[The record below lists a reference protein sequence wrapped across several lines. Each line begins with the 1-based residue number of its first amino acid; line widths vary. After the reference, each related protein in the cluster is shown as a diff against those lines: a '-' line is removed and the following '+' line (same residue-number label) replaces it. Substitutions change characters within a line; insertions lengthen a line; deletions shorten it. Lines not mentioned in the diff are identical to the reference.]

1 METYYKYVNRT
12 YWYWVNRMCQYCP
25 LISKILAEEEF
36 LSGNSDLTASNC
48 TKDNP
53 ERWYK
58 KPVLLVL
65 HKGKIH
71 ENLCGGLTGNWELW
85 WTHRANGIVR
95 SDLRNYGDW
104 KKEKDLETD
113 GFTHHLLQ
121 AKNIH
126 SSSPY
131 CITLSFKSSYQKL

>member
-1 METYYKYVNRT
+1 
-12 YWYWVNRMCQYCP
+12 MCQYCP

-71 ENLCGGLTGNWELW
+71 ENLCGGLTGN
-85 WTHRANGIVR
+85 
-95 SDLRNYGDW
+95 
-104 KKEKDLETD
+104 
-113 GFTHHLLQ
+113 
-121 AKNIH
+121 
-126 SSSPY
+126 
-131 CITLSFKSSYQKL
+131 